1 MLDQT
6 TMSTQQPNPSA
17 RGKDRWVKRI
27 FLLATVAA
35 VVAVYLLQRSGPGM
49 PDWPG
54 DLPAVL
60 VRAKAESR
68 PVLVFFHSSPPSATA
83 QRLAT
88 TTILKNAAA
97 IRKGRFLTARVAVS
111 GLGSDLARQ
120 YRLTELPTLILL
132 DPSGKETNRRTGFV
146 GEVPFRNGFLDNK
159 DVQAPPAR

>member
-1 MLDQT
+1 MPGQT

-68 PVLVFFHSSPPSATA
+68 PVLVFFHSSPPSATDSPSKRYA
-83 QRLAT
+83 SRTACRGSS
-88 TTILKNAAA
+88 IW
-97 IRKGRFLTARVAVS
+97 RGRS
-111 GLGSDLARQ
+111 S
-120 YRLTELPTLILL
+120 
-132 DPSGKETNRRTGFV
+132 
-146 GEVPFRNGFLDNK
+146 
-159 DVQAPPAR
+159 

>member
-1 MLDQT
+1 MASPEQT
-6 TMSTQQPNPSA
+6 NPPA
-17 RGKDRWVKRI
+17 PRKDRWVKRL

-60 VRAKAESR
+60 VRAKAENR

-83 QRLAT
+83 QRLAS
-88 TTILKNAAA
+88 TTIVMNAAA
-97 IRKGRFLTARVAVS
+97 IQKGRFLTARVAVP
-111 GLGSDLARQ
+111 GLGSDIARQ

-132 DPSGKETNRRTGFV
+132 DRSGKETNRRTGFV
-146 GEVPFRNGFLDNK
+146 GEVPFRSGFLDNK